1 MVGDSAQRL
10 FREQGHF
17 PAYRWWTGDGD
28 YTLLTRMAFEK
39 TRHQPAPL
47 ELRQRGMAQGEPAA
61 HLARELGLSR
71 KQLHT
76 LRQRIQA
83 TLDETEPTGLMTG
96 TTVEADEQYQKA
108 GKTSTPPPDPADPSW
123 RRAIKQTEHGTYA
136 NDRPPII
143 RWFRGT

>member
-1 MVGDSAQRL
+1 MVGDCTQRL
-10 FREQGHF
+10 FRAQGHF

-28 YTLLTRMAFEK
+28 YTLLKRIAFEK
-39 TRHQPAPL
+39 TRQQPAPL

-83 TLDETEPTGLMTG
+83 TLNETEPTGVMTG
-96 TTVEADEQYQKA
+96 TAVEVVPCRVSAFSSSL
-108 GKTSTPPPDPADPSW
+108 STC
-123 RRAIKQTEHGTYA
+123 
-136 NDRPPII
+136 NL
-143 RWFRGT
+143 